1 MHAAFAEA
9 VLCIKRLPHKK
20 SAMSMASGCDVL
32 SARQKPLQVEDPGVV
47 QLLTDYGKFRVEEL
61 KNGKNIPPALARRMK
76 MLVNQ
81 ESHWVGVSVGVE

>member
-1 MHAAFAEA
+1 MYAAFAEA
-9 VLCIKRLPHKK
+9 VLCIKRLHSHKK

-81 ESHWVGVSVGVE
+81 ESNWGACDGVE